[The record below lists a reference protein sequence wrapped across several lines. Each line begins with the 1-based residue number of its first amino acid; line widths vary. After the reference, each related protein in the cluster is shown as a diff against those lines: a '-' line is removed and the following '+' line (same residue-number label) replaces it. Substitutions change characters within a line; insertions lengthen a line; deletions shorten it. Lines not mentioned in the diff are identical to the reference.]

1 MENKLNI
8 GHEINWL
15 SNYPDDQRSYLAEV
29 YVSVM
34 NEDLEQ
40 LKSARPEGTTTLQV
54 IHRMKGGLSSIGH
67 FSLEQQIKAEETA
80 LKLRNNSIEETN
92 LNIIKLISHS
102 VNLVEEWL
110 EIHNVGN

>member
-1 MENKLNI
+1 M
-8 GHEINWL
+8 
-15 SNYPDDQRSYLAEV
+15 
-29 YVSVM
+29 SVM